1 MPQVSTRKVP
11 FMEMVM
17 PKLPQLLTTTVGFIF
32 FVMILGKFAWGPI
45 LNVLDERRG
54 KVEDDYASAEKNL
67 ADAEQLKGDF
77 ESKLADIKAIEREK
91 VQEAV
96 KRGEEL
102 ADSIVTKARTHADDT
117 KSKAAQDIEL
127 EAHKA
132 QIELL
137 DSVVAMAIGAA
148 EKVVGERLDDDLH
161 RKLISEYIDGLDG
174 SATNA

>member
-1 MPQVSTRKVP
+1 
-11 FMEMVM
+11 M
-17 PKLPQLLTTTVGFIF
+17 PKLPQLLTTAVGFVF

-54 KVEDDYASAEKNL
+54 RVEDDYASAEKNL

-77 ESKLADIKAIEREK
+77 ENKLSDIKAIEREK

-102 ADSIVTKARTHADDT
+102 ADGIVTKARTSAEDT
-117 KSKAAQDIEL
+117 KHKAEQDIEL

-132 QIELL
+132 QIELR

-148 EKVVGERLDDDLH
+148 EKVVGERLDNDLH

>member
-1 MPQVSTRKVP
+1 
-11 FMEMVM
+11 MEMVM
-17 PKLPQLLTTTVGFIF
+17 PKLPQLLTTALGFIF
-32 FVMILGKFAWGPI
+32 FVIILGKTAWGPI
-45 LNVLDERRG
+45 LNVLDERRS
-54 KVEDDYASAEKNL
+54 KVDGDYTAAEKNL
-67 ADAEQLKGDF
+67 ADAEQLKGEF

-102 ADSIVTKARTHADDT
+102 ADSIVLKARTSADDT
-117 KSKAAQDIEL
+117 KAKAAQDIEL

-132 QIELL
+132 QIELR

-148 EKVVGERLDDDLH
+148 EKVVGERLDNDLH
-161 RKLISEYIDGLDG
+161 RKLITEYIDGLDG